1 MKKTTNQLNT
11 EQQLLQ
17 ARERG
22 LREASQVHAM
32 KAHGKV
38 LGMDAF
44 SWINP
49 DADTLVT
56 VIESFP
62 FAVHWIGA
70 HDQIKMCLDS
80 HPRLSESLQSVIVY
94 DRARIDVGREA
105 LLNIPTLVCLEGT
118 EEALDLLKAMQR
130 EKSVFLFTTTTA
142 NEERKTIF
150 EAFMEANQ

>member
-1 MKKTTNQLNT
+1 MEKTTNQLNT

-49 DADTLVT
+49 DADNLIT

-62 FAVHWIGA
+62 FAVHWIGT
-70 HDQIKMCLDS
+70 HDQIKQCLDAR
-80 HPRLSESLQSVIVY
+80 PQLSESLQSVIVY
-94 DRARIDVGREA
+94 DRARIDVSREV
-105 LLNIPTLVCLEGT
+105 LLNIPMLICLEGT
-118 EEALDLLKAMQR
+118 EAALDVLKAIQR
-130 EKSVFLFTTTTA
+130 EKSVFLFTTTA

-150 EAFMEANQ
+150 EAFMEANK